1 MHIFYPE
8 KKKLYPEIFR
18 IRHTIGIY
26 AKNIQNFA
34 YFLYQPLYDQI
45 IILTFVKTLKQNTM
59 DLLIKEIKKGTH
71 SSEYKVTAYNNKGR
85 FVVDHFNPHDPF
97 GSFSKPKI
105 AILQKYQLVLM
116 YRLIKLAG
124 ELNCWETPGFKYELV
139 EEETEFR

>member
-1 MHIFYPE
+1 MGIDA
-8 KKKLYPEIFR
+8 KKHAVFSIILSR
-18 IRHTIGIY
+18 
-26 AKNIQNFA
+26 
-34 YFLYQPLYDQI
+34 PLYNQI
-45 IILTFVKTLKQNTM
+45 IILTFVYDKRVRGTTFDKILKQNSM